1 MSIEQ
6 ITTEDLRK
14 MKGKDGLILQGC
26 GGDLREWQRGI
37 NKMLTEAGIL
47 LEGTNFDHIF
57 TFEHDGVT
65 CLLFPFEEEVKLSIG
80 RLAVWRIQT
89 HDTFYGKWL
98 SDFVPN
104 YLGGFIR
111 EQAPEKPDCAL
122 IGRNGNIFYL
132 LGIASRTLREHG
144 QGDLA
149 EEMKKRILGS
159 GSYEEALNIMGEYVN
174 ITDSRT
180 EKDHSQPSHRSRR

>member
-104 YLGGFIR
+104 YLGG
-111 EQAPEKPDCAL
+111 L
-122 IGRNGNIFYL
+122 
-132 LGIASRTLREHG
+132 
-144 QGDLA
+144 
-149 EEMKKRILGS
+149 
-159 GSYEEALNIMGEYVN
+159 
-174 ITDSRT
+174 
-180 EKDHSQPSHRSRR
+180 